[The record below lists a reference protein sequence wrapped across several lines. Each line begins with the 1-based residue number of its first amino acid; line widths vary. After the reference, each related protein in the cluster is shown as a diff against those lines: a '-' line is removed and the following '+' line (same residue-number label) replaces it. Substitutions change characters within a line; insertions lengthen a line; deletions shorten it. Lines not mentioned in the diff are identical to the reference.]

1 MRHGGDLTAAEA
13 EFGRPAAPWL
23 DLSTGV
29 NPYSYPV
36 PSFSETCLTRL
47 PQTGDLA
54 ALLSAARAA
63 YGWAADLPVTAGP
76 GAQAMIQLLPYLR
89 YRRTVAVLSPTY
101 GEHAYLWERAGHEV
115 RDVESLDAAEI
126 DGADV
131 VVAVN
136 PNSLAGRIVPAER
149 LAELEAE
156 LVAREG
162 LLVIDESYADV
173 APDAAY
179 GDRLKTRGTVVL
191 RSFGKFFGLPGLRLG
206 FVAGDAE
213 MVGEIAGE
221 LGPWPVSGP
230 AIETGLAALAD
241 HAWISSMRLR
251 LSIEVSRL
259 DELLAR
265 SGFTG
270 IDGTDLFRTAHHPGA
285 GSFHQALA
293 RAGVWTRRFE
303 EQDDMLRFG
312 LPAGDDGF
320 ARLAAALRAA
330 G

>member
-13 EFGRPAAPWL
+13 EFGKPAGPWL
-23 DLSTGV
+23 DLSTGI
-29 NPYSYPV
+29 NPYAYPV
-36 PSFSETCLTRL
+36 PTFSETCLTRL
-47 PQTGDLA
+47 PQSGDLE
-54 ALLSAARAA
+54 ALLAAARTA
-63 YGWAADLPVTAGP
+63 YGWAADLPVAAGP

-101 GEHAYLWERAGHEV
+101 DEHAYLWERAGHEV
-115 RDVESLDAAEI
+115 RDIESPDAAET
-126 DGADV
+126 DGVDV
-131 VVAVN
+131 VVVVN
-136 PNSLAGRIVPAER
+136 PNNPTGRIVPTER
-149 LAELEAE
+149 LAALEAE

-162 LLVIDESYADV
+162 LLVIDESFADV
-173 APDAAY
+173 TPDAAY
-179 GDRLKTRGTVVL
+179 GDRLKGRGTVVL

-213 MVGEIAGE
+213 MVSEIAGE

-241 HAWISSMRLR
+241 RAWISSMQLR
-251 LSIEVSRL
+251 LSIEAERL
-259 DELLAR
+259 DELLTQF
-265 SGFTG
+265 GFTVIG
-270 IDGTDLFRTAHHPGA
+270 GTDLFRTARHPGA

-303 EQDDMLRFG
+303 EQDDQLRFG
-312 LPAGDDGF
+312 LPAGDEGF
-320 ARLAAALRAA
+320 ERLARALKAA